1 MPRVYYGKL
10 SVSSLG
16 KNDLKNIYIEYIKM
30 EIAKKELTEKV
41 GSVKEKKTA
50 NVKEYNHNY
59 YITKSK
65 ENVMRREMCP
75 CCNKEVAIW
84 NRPKHIKTKKH
95 LENEY
100 LLTLNDDEKIKYLFD
115 KNPYIKKQI
124 EYLGKK
130 IEKIDKLKENEI
142 FKLNEKIKS
151 LGVSA

>member
-1 MPRVYYGKL
+1 
-10 SVSSLG
+10 
-16 KNDLKNIYIEYIKM
+16 M
-30 EIAKKELTEKV
+30 EIAKKELTEKG
-41 GSVKEKKTA
+41 GSDREPRFPVKEKKTA

-130 IEKIDKLKENEI
+130 IEKIDKLKSSEI